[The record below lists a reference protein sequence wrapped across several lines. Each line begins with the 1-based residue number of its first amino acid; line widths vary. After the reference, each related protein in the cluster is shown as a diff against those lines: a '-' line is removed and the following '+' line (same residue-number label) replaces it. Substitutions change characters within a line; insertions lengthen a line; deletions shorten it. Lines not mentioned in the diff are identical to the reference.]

1 MGRGNW
7 GRWAIILAVTLG
19 SIWYLIPTY
28 YSFFVLPK
36 AQRNDEKLLQSRL
49 PRWAPSAKH
58 RLNLGL
64 DLQGG
69 IHLMLG
75 VEADRHVASQT
86 DRAAEDLKSALERK
100 GIAVKRVAREGNTAI
115 AVELA
120 NPQSW
125 NDAKTVVSEFN
136 SFDMRDEDQ
145 AAGRFRLVMSDRRI
159 SQLRDDAIR
168 QGLETIRNRIDQF
181 GVSEPTI
188 TRQGADQ
195 ILIQL
200 PGVQDPARAKALIG
214 KTALLEFKLLDEKT
228 PIDQALAGHL
238 PDTSEVLYGREID
251 KQTKAERRIPY
262 VVQKRT
268 LLTGAELTR
277 AEVSADP
284 NSMGNWQV
292 AIEFTSTGTRI
303 FGEVTEQ
310 NVGRRLAIIL
320 DGTVYSAPR
329 INERIPGGR
338 AVITGQFTVEDARDL
353 AIVLRA
359 GALPAP
365 VTILEERTVGPSL
378 GADSIRKGLIAIAG
392 SAIVVFIF
400 MLVYYRVSGLIADVA
415 LGLNLLILFACMAAI
430 RATLTLPGLAGIALT
445 IGMAVD
451 TNILIFERIR
461 EEMRVGK
468 TPRAAI
474 EAGFRRALRT
484 IVDTHLTVMGTAV
497 ILLSFGTSSVKG
509 FGVSLFIGLGASLFT
524 AYFFTRLLFDILYMG
539 RRRVESISI

>member
-1 MGRGNW
+1 MPRHLRVRVGLV
-7 GRWAIILAVTLG
+7 LAVVAV
-19 SIWYLIPTY
+19 SIWYLYP
-28 YSFFVLPK
+28 PK
-36 AQRNDEKLLQSRL
+36 
-49 PRWAPSAKH
+49 SAI
-58 RLNLGL
+58 NLGL